1 MKTSCK
7 GIDLIKSFESLRL
20 KAYKAVP
27 TERFYTIG
35 YGHYGPDVADG
46 MEITEDE
53 AERLLKEDLADVER
67 AVSNATAGW
76 NLNQNQF
83 DALTSFTFNVG
94 IRAFRNST
102 LLKLIKRTTPE
113 NVIRAEF
120 MKWKYSG
127 GRVLAGLERRRR
139 AEADLY
145 FSKE

>member
-1 MKTSCK
+1 MKTSSK
-7 GIDLIKSFESLRL
+7 GIDLIESFETLRQT
-20 KAYKAVP
+20 AYKAVP
-27 TERFYTIG
+27 TEKYYTIG
-35 YGHYGPDVADG
+35 YGHYGPEVTPD
-46 MEITEDE
+46 MEITEAQ
-53 AERLLKEDLADVER
+53 AEQLLKEDLVDVER

-83 DALTSFTFNVG
+83 DALASFTFNVG

-102 LLKLIKRTTPE
+102 LLNLIKRTTPE

-127 GRVLAGLERRRR
+127 GSALSGLERRRR